1 MRLAGKSEKN
11 FRRTEK
17 KYLLTPEQYRALR
30 RELAPYMEEDEYGL
44 SRILSLYY
52 DTEDYQL
59 IRRSLEKPRYKE
71 KLRLRS
77 YGVPGNRD
85 RVFLEIKKKVEGV
98 VYKRR
103 VTLTAA
109 EAMDYLAGGEKPE
122 GKGQIMEEIDWMV
135 RRYQP
140 KPAAVSSTDR
150 LALFGKEDPALRI
163 TFDFNPRGRTDQ
175 LDLRLGDRGESLLPD
190 GEVLMELKVSAAA
203 PLWLAEILSR
213 MRLYP
218 RSFSKY
224 GTCYRRDLIS
234 RYPLKEALY
243 V

>member
-1 MRLAGKSEKN
+1 MAGKSEKN

-30 RELAPYMEEDEYGL
+30 KELAPYMEEDEYGL

-52 DTEDYQL
+52 DTEDYRL
-59 IRRSLEKPRYKE
+59 IRQSLEKPSYKE
-71 KLRLRS
+71 KLRIRS
-77 YGVPGNRD
+77 YGVPGDRD
-85 RVFLEIKKKVEGV
+85 TVFLEIKKKVEGV

-103 VTLTAA
+103 VTLSAKD
-109 EAMDYLAGGEKPE
+109 AMDYLAGGEKPE

-135 RRYQP
+135 RRYAP
-140 KPAAVSSTDR
+140 KPAAVISTDR
-150 LALFGKEDPALRI
+150 LALFGREDQTLRI
-163 TFDFNPRGRTDQ
+163 TFDFNPRGRTDA

-213 MRLYP
+213 MKLYP

-224 GTCYRRDLIS
+224 GTCYRRDLLS